1 MNDTAECRT
10 AYILYNIY
18 IHVYI
23 IIIYPYT
30 RTFNSLLHVLLGLEH
45 VDLPLPLQ
53 LVLIL
58 RAMPLVLRLGV
69 ERLAGLLGLL
79 LDVGAAHLLGVRVHL
94 GPLGGCLVLK
104 VVVVGSGGGS
114 GGGENRRI

>member
-1 MNDTAECRT
+1 MILQSAAPHTY
-10 AYILYNIY
+10 YIIY
-18 IHVYI
+18 INVYI

-104 VVVVGSGGGS
+104 VVVVGSGGGN